1 MFLLGLILSGF
12 LDFWTTSSPIET
24 FDNFPEQDSGE
35 IQIYVFS
42 ARSTGQVAMDLSTY
56 LPTYILVHLFTLFF
70 YLQLPVANSHPN
82 PQRSPPTPHSS
93 QTSQLSLT
101 PNANY
106 HPTFVS
112 KRYSRGKNIFL
123 IYELVF
129 LNI

>member
-24 FDNFPEQDSGE
+24 FDNFPEQDFGE

-82 PQRSPPTPHSS
+82 PQRSPPTPHSP
-93 QTSQLSLT
+93 QPSQLSLT
-101 PNANY
+101 PNANS
-106 HPTFVS
+106 HATFIC
-112 KRYSRGKNIFL
+112 KRYSWGKNIFL